1 MGVAPDAGGTALALG
16 VAASLVLVARK
27 NRGGLG
33 VEGWGSV
40 VGRAETEILNKIF
53 FSRTPETSTKRPS
66 AHLELNIFGLQN

>member
-33 VEGWGSV
+33 VGGWGSV

-53 FSRTPETSTKRPS
+53 FFKNARDLDEEAISTS
-66 AHLELNIFGLQN
+66 